1 MAFTPSAFVRLGLS
15 TLLFVA
21 CVPLETS
28 MTLDGSHEVEW
39 GLSQVTVRI
48 AAANLSSG
56 NLQSY
61 DPGEGARILKGIH
74 PDVVLIQEFN
84 YGASAASDFRA
95 FVDSTFGTSYTYVR
109 GAPAQIPNGI
119 ISRYPIAASG
129 EWKDAL
135 VSNRDFV
142 WARIDIPGPIDLWAV
157 SVHLLTT
164 SASTRNSEAAA
175 LVSFIDG
182 AVPASDYLV
191 LGGDFN
197 TASRA
202 EAALSTLS
210 SRFVTAAPYPVDT
223 QGDGDTNASRNKP
236 YDWVV
241 ASPLLQGRK
250 TATVLGAHSF
260 SDGAVIDTRTYSPLS
275 DLSPALAGDSGA
287 ASMQHMAVVRD
298 FSVDSDAQ
306 VATVHVL
313 GPNGGESFSVGAST
327 QIRWESSNVSSVD
340 VQYAADGAT
349 YVTIASGVTAT
360 LGALS
365 WAVPS
370 PATTAARVRV
380 VSAVDATVSDS
391 SDAAFSVTAAVPGP
405 GPGPG
410 AVIVNEICAN
420 EPGSDVAGEFV
431 EVVNVGG
438 TAVDLSGWTLSDAIS
453 TRHTFAAGS
462 TLAPGA
468 ARVVFGG
475 VASIPAALSNATAAS
490 TGTLALGNSGDTV
503 TLKSSSGATVD
514 TFTYSASLSGADGVS
529 MNRSPDWTSGA
540 PFVLH
545 TTISAASSSP
555 GVRAP

>member
-1 MAFTPSAFVRLGLS
+1 MAFTRSSFIRLGLS
-15 TLLFVA
+15 TLLFIA
-21 CVPLETS
+21 CVPLETLA
-28 MTLDGSHEVEW
+28 TRDGSHEVER
-39 GLSQVTVRI
+39 GLGQVTVRV

-61 DPGEGARILKGIH
+61 DLGEGARILKGIH
-74 PDVVLIQEFN
+74 PDVVLIQELN
-84 YGASAASDFRA
+84 YGAGAPSDFRS
-95 FVDSTFGTSYTYVR
+95 FVDSTFGTSYAYVR

-119 ISRYPIAASG
+119 ISRYPIIASG

-142 WARIDIPGPIDLWAV
+142 WARIDIPGPIDLWAI

-164 SASTRNSEAAA
+164 NASTRNSEAAA
-175 LVSFIDG
+175 LVSFING

-197 TASRA
+197 TASRT

-250 TATVLGAHSF
+250 TPTVLGVSSF
-260 SDGAVIDTRTYSPLS
+260 ADGAVIDTRTYAPLS
-275 DLSPALAGDSGA
+275 DLAPALAGDSAA

-298 FSVDSDAQ
+298 FSVDSDTQA
-306 VATVHVL
+306 ATVVHVL
-313 GPNGGESFSVGAST
+313 GPNGGESFAVGAST
-327 QIRWESSNVSSVD
+327 QIRWASSNVSSVD

-349 YVTIASGVTAT
+349 YATVASDVTAT

-365 WAVPS
+365 WTVPP

-380 VSAVDATVSDS
+380 VSAADATVSDS
-391 SDAAFSVTAAVPGP
+391 SDAAFSVTAAAPGP
-405 GPGPG
+405 GG
-410 AVIVNEICAN
+410 VIVNEICAN
-420 EPGSDVAGEFV
+420 EPGSSVAGEFI

-438 TAVDLSGWTLSDAIS
+438 TAVDLSGWTLSDAVS

-468 ARVVFGG
+468 AQVVFGG
-475 VASIPAALSNATAAS
+475 VAAIPAGLANATAAS

-514 TFTYSASLSGADGVS
+514 TFTYPASLSGADGIS

-545 TTISAASSSP
+545 TALSAASSSP